1 MRFFFVENITILM
14 FKTVTAGYL
23 NIVFTIYP
31 EMALVAMALISHIAP
46 HGPHEAEWTPQP

>member
-1 MRFFFVENITILM
+1 M

-46 HGPHEAEWTPQP
+46 HGPHEAEWTPQS